1 MSVSA
6 FLFLILAA
14 GAELM
19 ATGLAGE
26 FAKSTGKAAFEKLKD
41 VLRRDHG
48 VDSIDLID
56 QVAEEPANVD
66 AIKSDLDQIDLTH
79 AADFH
84 TLANTLLTAIEPLP
98 RDTRPAVAIDVD
110 EIRAAGDQ
118 VFRNVEGIHANKIIS
133 DGTQTFEGITRGKG

>member
-6 FLFLILAA
+6 FLFPILAA

-56 QVAEEPANVD
+56 QVAEKPAYGD
-66 AIKSDLDQIDLTH
+66 AIKSDLDQIDLLRNTCRH
-79 AADFH
+79 SFNREGLAARS
-84 TLANTLLTAIEPLP
+84 N
-98 RDTRPAVAIDVD
+98 VAIDVD

-118 VFRNVEGIHANKIIS
+118 VFRNVEGIHANKS
-133 DGTQTFEGITRGKG
+133 NVRRDGERGRPQRHWGGL